1 MSNYG
6 EPGGPPDPKTVEDLN
21 QAFAGTE
28 GSPDTVP
35 TPPQDPIEAL
45 AHEPAGTSGP
55 ATAGAATGEP
65 AGTSAPGGE
74 ASETAVP
81 QAADEVALLRAERDE
96 YLDHVRRL
104 QADFD
109 NYRKRML
116 RDQTLHLERATEGL
130 IEQLLPVLDAF
141 ELALLN
147 AGSDPERLRKGV
159 ELVYSELLGVLEKA
173 GLQRIEAHGKAFD
186 PAEHEAV
193 MHVEGGEP
201 GVRDVIRTGYRLK
214 GRVLRPAMVKVAT

>member
-1 MSNYG
+1 MSDLSKG
-6 EPGGPPDPKTVEDLN
+6 GRPQGPRETGPGGPPDPETIEDL
-21 QAFAGTE
+21 QEAFEGT
-28 GSPDTVP
+28 GSSPAPDPV
-35 TPPQDPIEAL
+35 PPQDPVEAL
-45 AHEPAGTSGP
+45 AHEPAGTAGAGAFSGL
-55 ATAGAATGEP
+55 TAGAP
-65 AGTSAPGGE
+65 D
-74 ASETAVP
+74 ETAV
-81 QAADEVALLRAERDE
+81 LRAERDE

-116 RDQTLHLERATEGL
+116 RDQTVHLERATEGL

-147 AGSDPERLRKGV
+147 AGTDPDRLRKGV
-159 ELVYSELLGVLEKA
+159 ELVYSELLGVLEKS
-173 GLQRIEAHGKAFD
+173 GLERIDAHGKPFD

-201 GVRDVIRTGYRLK
+201 GVCDVIRTGYRLK